1 MMINIRLHTCCSKQA
16 AFTLIE
22 VMIVVAIIGILA
34 AVAYPSY
41 RDYIAKA
48 RRGDAITVLME
59 NAQWM
64 ERYFTQNNT
73 YLNGAANP
81 TLPLLEAPKDGTSK
95 YYDITFSGTNTQTT
109 YTLLATPKGG
119 MASDACGTFTLTEAG
134 VKGTSG
140 GTISSQ
146 LCWKR

>member
-1 MMINIRLHTCCSKQA
+1 MVFDRWQFQSSRQA

-48 RRGDAITVLME
+48 RRGDAMAVLME
-59 NAQWM
+59 DAQWM
-64 ERYFTQNNT
+64 ERYFTQYNT
-73 YLNGAANP
+73 YLNAGANP
-81 TLPLLEAPKDGTSK
+81 VLPIIEAPKDAGAK

-109 YTLLATPKGG
+109 YILQATPKGA
-119 MASDACGTFTLTEAG
+119 MTSDRCGTLTLTEAG
-134 VKGTSG
+134 VKGTTG
-140 GTISSQ
+140 GTLSSQ
-146 LCWKR
+146 DCWRR

>member
-1 MMINIRLHTCCSKQA
+1 MTYIRMQNSYSRQA

-22 VMIVVAIIGILA
+22 LMIVVAIIGILA

-41 RDYIAKA
+41 RDSIAKA
-48 RRGDAITVLME
+48 RRGDAVTVLME

-64 ERYFTQNNT
+64 ERYFTQNNS
-73 YLNGAANP
+73 YLNSGANP
-81 TLPLLEAPKDGTSK
+81 TLPILEAPKDGGTK
-95 YYDITFSGTNTQTT
+95 YYDITFSGTNTQTS
-109 YTLLATPKGG
+109 YTIQATPKGT

-134 VKGTSG
+134 VKGTTG
-140 GTISSQ
+140 GTLSSQ

>member
-1 MMINIRLHTCCSKQA
+1 MKNKYSKIKCSTQA

-22 VMIVVAIIGILA
+22 LMIVVAVIGVLA

-48 RRGDAITVLME
+48 RRGDAVTVLME

-64 ERYFTQNNT
+64 ERYFTQNNS
-73 YLNGAANP
+73 YLNGGANP
-81 TLPLLEAPKDGTSK
+81 VLPILEAPKDGAAK

-109 YTLLATPKGG
+109 FTLTATPKGA
-119 MASDACGTFTLTEAG
+119 MATDPCGTFTLTEAG
-134 VKGTSG
+134 VKGNSG
-140 GTISSQ
+140 GTLASQ
-146 LCWKR
+146 ICWRR

>member
-1 MMINIRLHTCCSKQA
+1 MTDNRMQNSYFRQA

-41 RDYIAKA
+41 QDFIAKA
-48 RRGDAITVLME
+48 RRGDAVTVLME
-59 NAQWM
+59 NSQWM

-73 YLNGAANP
+73 YLNSGANP
-81 TLPLLEAPKDGTSK
+81 TLPILEAPKDGGTK
-95 YYDITFSGTNTQTT
+95 YYNITFSGTNTQTT
-109 YTLLATPKGG
+109 YTLQATPKGA
-119 MASDACGTFTLTEAG
+119 MASDACGAFTLTETG
-134 VKGTSG
+134 VKGTTG
-140 GTISSQ
+140 GSLSSQ

>member
-1 MMINIRLHTCCSKQA
+1 MMIYTRLRTVTTRQA

-22 VMIVVAIIGILA
+22 LMIVVAIVGILA

-41 RDYIAKA
+41 LDYIAKA
-48 RRGDAITVLME
+48 RRGDAVSVLME

-64 ERYFTQNNT
+64 ERYFTQNNS

-81 TLPLLEAPKDGTSK
+81 VLPILEAPKDGTAK

-109 YTLLATPKGG
+109 YTLVATPKGG
-119 MASDACGTFTLTEAG
+119 MASDACGAFTLTEAG
-134 VKGTSG
+134 VKGTSS
-140 GTISSQ
+140 GTLSSQ
-146 LCWKR
+146 QCWKR